1 MRITKKEVAQ
11 AIQAIDI
18 SVNVEELVKDNTM
31 LMLQQMLKDLQAPVE
46 SKPTEVWDGPSKML
60 YDATIKFALKEDGKA
75 DHKLPQYDSE
85 KNYLM
90 TYQLSFYGGQTGT
103 VRFQKIQGK
112 DWDLLSTSGR
122 VECMWKNVKQNS
134 GKTPDSKSAIEWIE
148 TKGKGYDAT
157 VVIVEPQSNQQN
169 AN

>member
-75 DHKLPQYDSE
+75 DFRNPIFDVE
-85 KNYLM
+85 KDYLM
-90 TYQLSFYGGQTGT
+90 TYQLKFFGGETAT
-103 VRFQKIQGK
+103 AKFAKIK
-112 DWDLLSTSGR
+112 DADWQVNYMSGR
-122 VECMWKNVKQNS
+122 LGWMWKNIKQGS
-134 GKTPDSKSAIEWIE
+134 GKTPDVASALKWIQSRGNDGE
-148 TKGKGYDAT
+148 
-157 VVIVEPQSNQQN
+157 VVVVEPQSNQKN